1 MEACKIIF
9 LCALGAVALISTSS
23 AQYQLTQDQYNML
36 KAQVD
41 CVLDR
46 GVCDDVGRFAKQIL
60 PEYMATRKCS
70 MCDDA
75 MNARLGRTI
84 GLMHAYFPN
93 ELVEI
98 QNKYSSPRARNQEVS
113 QDKLEALKAQIDCVL
128 DRGVCNEMGE
138 FAKRILPEYLR
149 TGVCS
154 QCDDEMNA
162 LVTNTMQLMHVY
174 FRKELAEINN
184 KYLGQSNSRR
194 HSYHH

>member
-23 AQYQLTQDQYNML
+23 AQHQISQDDYNSL
-36 KAQVD
+36 KAQID

-46 GVCDDVGRFAKQIL
+46 GVCDEVGMFAKQIL
-60 PEYMATRKCS
+60 PELMLTHKCS

-75 MNARLGRTI
+75 MNAKLQRTL
-84 GLMHAYFPN
+84 GLMHVYFSN
-93 ELVEI
+93 ELIEI
-98 QNKYSSPRARNQEVS
+98 QNKYSNPRARNSEIS
-113 QDKLEALKAQIDCVL
+113 QDKLDALKAQIDCVL

-138 FAKRILPEYLR
+138 FAKQILPEYLR

-154 QCDDEMNA
+154 LCNDEMNA
-162 LVTNTMQLMHVY
+162 LVKNTMQLMHVY
-174 FRKELAEINN
+174 FRNELAEIFK
-184 KYLGQSNSRR
+184 KYSSQPLSR